1 MQVVI
6 NGKIKSNVTVG
17 SSVQASGIL
26 KKSPKGQSEIVADG
40 VTVLGECDLSKGYPF
55 APRKQYEP
63 DYVREYLHLRPKTRS
78 FASVLRIRHA
88 ATLGIHNYLDKNGY
102 FNIHT
107 PIITS
112 NDCEGAGETFKVLP
126 DSEALLR
133 LMNQP
138 NEPKDAWYFNRKAYL
153 TVSGQL
159 HLEAAAMALNKVYC
173 FGPTFRA
180 ENSKSRFHLSEFYM
194 FELEQAFLDDFN
206 ELLDIVED
214 LIKQVTTVLL
224 EKNVA
229 DLELCNQKKVDYSW
243 IDKDFI
249 RVSYVEALE
258 ILSQK
263 LQKNIDNGITK
274 ENELAL
280 TSFFDNTPTFVT
292 EWPKEEKPFYMKE
305 IHNNQVSNLMEKKNS
320 QFTYHM
326 NYRWLPLI
334 SSHREWGK

>member
-6 NGKIKSNVTVG
+6 NGTIKSDVTVG
-17 SSVQASGIL
+17 ASVQATGIL
-26 KKSPKGQSEIVADG
+26 KQSPKGQCEIIADG
-40 VTVLGECDLSKGYPF
+40 ITVLGTCDLSKGYPF

-63 DYVREYLHLRPKTRS
+63 EYVREYLHLRPKTRN

-88 ATLGIHNYLDKNGY
+88 ATLALHNYLDRNGY

-126 DSEALLR
+126 DSEALLS
-133 LMNQP
+133 LMNKP
-138 NEPKDAWYFNRKAYL
+138 NKPKDDWYFNKKAFL

-194 FELEQAFLDDFN
+194 FELEKAFLDDFN

-214 LIKQVTTVLL
+214 LIKQVTASIL
-224 EKNVA
+224 ETNGA
-229 DLELCNQKKVDYSW
+229 DLELCNQNKVDYSW
-243 IDKDFI
+243 IDKDFV
-249 RVSYVEALE
+249 RVSYGEALE

-274 ENELAL
+274 EYEIAL

-292 EWPKEEKPFYMKE
+292 GWPKEEKPFYMKE
-305 IHNNQVSNLMEKKNS
+305 IDNNQVSNLV
-320 QFTYHM
+320 
-326 NYRWLPLI
+326 
-334 SSHREWGK
+334 